1 MRDSKNTLKAYSLIY
16 IVLAILTILLIITN
30 FVFPEIAENLVDI
43 KFKDMELNGLDP
55 KVIVAIGYAIEAIFY
70 LWFFWLLRRVSSG
83 KSNGTFVMVLL
94 IASIIASVIDQF
106 RAFDVV
112 TMLGL
117 MVDAYIVNLIYN
129 IRTENK

>member
-1 MRDSKNTLKAYSLIY
+1 
-16 IVLAILTILLIITN
+16 
-30 FVFPEIAENLVDI
+30 
-43 KFKDMELNGLDP
+43 MELNGLNP
-55 KVIVAIGYAIEAIFY
+55 KVIVAIGYAIEAVFY